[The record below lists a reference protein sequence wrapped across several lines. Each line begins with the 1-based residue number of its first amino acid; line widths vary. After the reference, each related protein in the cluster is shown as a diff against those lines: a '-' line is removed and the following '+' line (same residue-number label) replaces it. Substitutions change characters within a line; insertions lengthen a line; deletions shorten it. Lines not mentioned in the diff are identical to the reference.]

1 MIVNKEH
8 KEFFSIDFE
17 NGWEQVPGY
26 PVGMDHKIL
35 VGVLDEE
42 NKTGAR
48 TRLLKMVPGIYTTTP
63 FIHDYWEEVYLL
75 QGDLFV
81 GNDEH
86 GNGGEQFHKDTYA
99 CRPPGS
105 YSNCRN
111 RGRGVRVAQRAPQT
125 LGPPNHGAA
134 GIPSV
139 RPRYRPRRRRR
150 SARSPVHRVA

>member
-8 KEFFSIDFE
+8 KEFFSIDLE
-17 NGWEQVPGY
+17 TGWEQVPGY

-48 TRLLKMVPGIYTTTP
+48 TRLLKMIPGIYTTKP

-105 YSNCRN
+105 YH
-111 RGRGVRVAQRAPQT
+111 
-125 LGPPNHGAA
+125 GPFKTKTGCILLETHYYDGEDHVL
-134 GIPSV
+134 PSD
-139 RPRYRPRRRRR
+139 
-150 SARSPVHRVA
+150 